1 MTFAADSVSATPF
14 RGGSATLNPP
24 LGHSKAREEEKLL
37 YDSSRANNV
46 RPYHMNLKYSMQPKE
61 KIKALSAFSFA
72 IATAKEKAI
81 KKKSADMRFRAL
93 RSTTDAA
100 VGSRRLPQK
109 AGENFIGEKILV
121 MTKNTASK
129 NRQLFVADFYRIAL
143 YLYYQACQ
151 RYHGRHSRDGKQR

>member
-1 MTFAADSVSATPF
+1 
-14 RGGSATLNPP
+14 
-24 LGHSKAREEEKLL
+24 
-37 YDSSRANNV
+37 
-46 RPYHMNLKYSMQPKE
+46 
-61 KIKALSAFSFA
+61 
-72 IATAKEKAI
+72 
-81 KKKSADMRFRAL
+81 MRFRAL

-151 RYHGRHSRDGKQR
+151 CYHGGHCCHREQ